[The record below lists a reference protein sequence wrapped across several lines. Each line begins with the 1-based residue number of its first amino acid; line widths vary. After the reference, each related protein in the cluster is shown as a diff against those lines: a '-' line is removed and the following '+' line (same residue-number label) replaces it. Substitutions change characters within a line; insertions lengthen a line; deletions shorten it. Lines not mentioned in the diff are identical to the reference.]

1 VSRQLLTLALVSA
14 IVAFSMVLLGALPAA
29 DVIRISLLGVV
40 AVAGAI
46 LAGRT
51 LSGFGR
57 LGRSPRWWKR
67 SVKKKTETP
76 PFFERAERRIELA
89 NVSEVYFEQLRPRLR
104 EIAEQRL
111 SGRGLRLRSEEAR
124 ELLGPE
130 AWLALEQRAEDK
142 FARPEERRLER
153 VIEALERI

>member
-14 IVAFSMVLLGALPAA
+14 IVGLVLVLLGALSAA
-29 DVIRISLLGVV
+29 DVIRIYVLGVV
-40 AVAGAI
+40 AVGGAI

-57 LGRSPRWWKR
+57 LGRSPRWWNR
-67 SVKKKTETP
+67 SVKKTETP

-111 SGRGLRLRSEEAR
+111 SGRGLRLRSKEAR

-130 AWLALEQRAEDK
+130 AWLALERGAEDK
-142 FARPEERRLER
+142 FARPEEGRLEW

>member
-1 VSRQLLTLALVSA
+1 MSRQLLTLALVSA
-14 IVAFSMVLLGALPAA
+14 IVALSMVLLGALPAA
-29 DVIRISLLGVV
+29 DVIRIYLLGVV

-67 SVKKKTETP
+67 SVKKTETP
-76 PFFERAERRIELA
+76 PFFERADRRIELA

-142 FARPEERRLER
+142 FARPEEGRLER

>member
-29 DVIRISLLGVV
+29 DVIRIYLLGVV

-67 SVKKKTETP
+67 SVKKTETP

>member
-1 VSRQLLTLALVSA
+1 MSRQLLTFAVVSA
-14 IVAFSMVLLGALPAA
+14 IAALSVVLLGALPAA
-29 DVIRISLLGVV
+29 DVIRIYLLGVI
-40 AVAGAI
+40 AVAGTI

-67 SVKKKTETP
+67 SVKKTETP

>member
-29 DVIRISLLGVV
+29 DVIRIYLLGVV

-67 SVKKKTETP
+67 SVKKTETP
-76 PFFERAERRIELA
+76 PFFERADRRIELA

-111 SGRGLRLRSEEAR
+111 SGRGWRLRSEEAR

-142 FARPEERRLER
+142 FARPEEGRLER

>member
-1 VSRQLLTLALVSA
+1 VSRQLLTFAVVSA
-14 IVAFSMVLLGALPAA
+14 IAALSVVLLGALPAA
-29 DVIRISLLGVV
+29 DVIRIYLLGVI
-40 AVAGAI
+40 AVAGTV

-67 SVKKKTETP
+67 SVKKTETP

-153 VIEALERI
+153 VIGALERI

>member
-1 VSRQLLTLALVSA
+1 VSRQLLTLAVVSA
-14 IVAFSMVLLGALPAA
+14 IVALAVVLLGALPAA
-29 DVIRISLLGVV
+29 DVIRIYLLGVI
-40 AVAGAI
+40 AVVGAI

-67 SVKKKTETP
+67 NVNKTQTP

-89 NVSEVYFEQLRPRLR
+89 NASEVYFEQLRPRLR
-104 EIAEQRL
+104 EITEQRL
-111 SGRGLRLRSEEAR
+111 SERGLRPRSEEAR

-130 AWLALEQRAEDK
+130 AWLALERRAEDK
-142 FARPEERRLER
+142 FARPEEGRLER
-153 VIEALERI
+153 VIEVLERI

>member
-1 VSRQLLTLALVSA
+1 MSRQLLTFAVVSA
-14 IVAFSMVLLGALPAA
+14 IAALSVVLLGALPAA
-29 DVIRISLLGVV
+29 DVIRIYLLGVI
-40 AVAGAI
+40 AVAGAV

-57 LGRSPRWWKR
+57 LERSPRWWKR
-67 SVKKKTETP
+67 SVKKTETP

-89 NVSEVYFEQLRPRLR
+89 NLSEVYFEQLRPRLR

>member
-1 VSRQLLTLALVSA
+1 MNRQLLTLALVSA
-14 IVAFSMVLLGALPAA
+14 IVALSMVLLGALPAA
-29 DVIRISLLGVV
+29 VVIRISLLGVV
-40 AVAGAI
+40 AVAGTI

-67 SVKKKTETP
+67 SVKKAETP

-124 ELLGPE
+124 DLLGPE

>member
-1 VSRQLLTLALVSA
+1 VSRQLLTFAVVSA
-14 IVAFSMVLLGALPAA
+14 IAALSVVLLGALPAA
-29 DVIRISLLGVV
+29 DVIRIYLLGVI
-40 AVAGAI
+40 AVAGAV

-57 LGRSPRWWKR
+57 LERSPRWWKR
-67 SVKKKTETP
+67 SVKKTETP

-89 NVSEVYFEQLRPRLR
+89 NLSEVYFEQLRPRLR

>member
-1 VSRQLLTLALVSA
+1 MSRQLLTLALVSA
-14 IVAFSMVLLGALPAA
+14 IVALSMVLLGALPAA
-29 DVIRISLLGVV
+29 DVIRIYLLGVV

-67 SVKKKTETP
+67 SVKKTETP
-76 PFFERAERRIELA
+76 PFFERADRRIELA

-130 AWLALEQRAEDK
+130 AWLALEQRAKDK
-142 FARPEERRLER
+142 FARPEEGRLER

>member
-1 VSRQLLTLALVSA
+1 MSRQLLTLAVVSA
-14 IVAFSMVLLGALPAA
+14 IVALSMVLLGALPAA
-29 DVIRISLLGVV
+29 VVIRISLLGVV
-40 AVAGAI
+40 AVAGTI

-67 SVKKKTETP
+67 SVKKVETP

-124 ELLGPE
+124 DLLGPE